1 MSAIARSSSFAVS
14 LAAAA
19 LLLLLAADTAMAT
32 SPSFD
37 MMDSPASRQLLAA
50 KKNKTASAAPK
61 VKANVTAAAAT
72 PRKRFSRDSLVAS
85 DATWTASV
93 AFNLAKATIQLVQ
106 PLVAAAEGGATK
118 IDAVSLVNLGQLLS
132 QLAAAGTDLASKV
145 TKIVADA
152 ANPIDE

>member
-1 MSAIARSSSFAVS
+1 MARSFFAVS

-19 LLLLLAADTAMAT
+19 LLLLLAADAAAAT

-61 VKANVTAAAAT
+61 VKANVTAGAAT

-106 PLVAAAEGGATK
+106 PLVAAAEGGAIK

-145 TKIVADA
+145 TKIVADS

>member
-1 MSAIARSSSFAVS
+1 
-14 LAAAA
+14 
-19 LLLLLAADTAMAT
+19 
-32 SPSFD
+32 

-50 KKNKTASAAPK
+50 KKNKTSSAAPK

-106 PLVAAAEGGATK
+106 PLVAAAEGGAIK